1 MNYSEPLPVQFY
13 DFLFFFGFGFLDG
26 LLFKAVEFF
35 RKLFGNGK
43 RAFLFQDLVFSV
55 LSTVLMFIFLL
66 IYADGVVRVNLIAAS
81 ILGTSAFFL
90 TVGKPVGKVLD
101 VLSLAIRKVVSVL
114 TAPAFFFSK
123 KFLSLFKKASGFTKE
138 KRKAFEEKKK
148 EGGKEKKKKEKKIRK
163 KPEKKRKNS

>member
-55 LSTVLMFIFLL
+55 LSTVLMFVFLL
-66 IYADGVVRVNLIAAS
+66 IYADGIVRVNLIAAS
-81 ILGTSAFFL
+81 ILGTVAFFL

-101 VLSLAIRKVVSVL
+101 VLSLVIRKAVSIL
-114 TAPAFFFSK
+114 TAPVFFFSK
-123 KFLSLFKKASGFTKE
+123 KFLSLFKKAFGFAKE

-148 EGGKEKKKKEKKIRK
+148 KSGKEREKIRK
-163 KPEKKRKNS
+163 KPEKKQKNS